1 MRLEKNRKE
10 AIIALER
17 EREVIEMKC
26 MYKEDHR
33 VMILLLSRRGSS
45 TKALKLDTAIAGGGA
60 GVKESVVVVTD
71 GGDTFLY
78 DIQYTLLIINII
90 QHLYSI

>member
-1 MRLEKNRKE
+1 MQLRLERNRKE

-17 EREVIEMKC
+17 EREIIEMKC

-45 TKALKLDTAIAGGGA
+45 TKGLKLDTASAGGGA
-60 GVKESVVVVTD
+60 GVKESLVGITGGS
-71 GGDTFLY
+71 GGDTILK
-78 DIQYTLLIINII
+78 YT
-90 QHLYSI
+90 

>member
-1 MRLEKNRKE
+1 MKLRLERNRKE

-45 TKALKLDTAIAGGGA
+45 TKGLKLDTAIVGA
-60 GVKESVVVVTD
+60 GVKESVVGVT
-71 GGDTFLY
+71 GGGESF
-78 DIQYTLLIINII
+78 
-90 QHLYSI
+90 